1 MANKIPQKSQIFL
14 KFPLDKVKTAC
25 YNKYARMS
33 RKDGNQMENT
43 KVKEMFA
50 KIPQT
55 EKYLET
61 YKANSPKTAEAYA
74 TNLATLVD
82 GLNIGAFE
90 ELKDIELGRIYDLA
104 AERGWSKQTINQ
116 YVANLQRFLAF
127 CADEGM
133 DVKKLRYKKLKSQTE
148 PTFVFSYAE
157 EEAILNAIT
166 SKRLRCMLSLFLEIG
181 SRKSAVQ
188 NIKLTDLSG
197 NELTITDKGDKTTVK
212 KLSPELV
219 EMLADYIDTD
229 RRETMERFKAAGG
242 EDKGYLFVANF
253 VNGNPRQDFSKGLRM
268 NDTALNEQ
276 VKNAAR
282 KAGVKNWQKVVPHS
296 FRKRF
301 GIDTYYSNGMDIVQ
315 TQKAMNHASANQTA
329 YYVGKYDITDEE
341 KEQIAA
347 AKGKPNAQAEQ
358 IKELLGKIETLT
370 ATVAR
375 QAEVINN
382 LISAAN

>member
-1 MANKIPQKSQIFL
+1 
-14 KFPLDKVKTAC
+14 
-25 YNKYARMS
+25 
-33 RKDGNQMENT
+33 MENA

-74 TNLATLVD
+74 TNLATLIE
-82 GLNIGAFE
+82 GLHISTFE
-90 ELKDIELGRIYDLA
+90 ELSTIELGRIYDLA
-104 AERGWSKQTINQ
+104 ADRGWSKQTINQ
-116 YVANLQRFLAF
+116 YVANLQRFFAY

-133 DVKKLRYKKLKSQTE
+133 NVKKLRYKKLKSQTE
-148 PTFVFSYAE
+148 PTYVFTYAE

-229 RRETMERFKAAGG
+229 RKETMERFKAAGG

-253 VNGNPRQDFSKGLRM
+253 VNGNPRQDYSKGLRM

-301 GIDTYYSNGMDIVQ
+301 GIDTYYSNGMDLVQ

-329 YYVGKYDITDEE
+329 YYVGKYDISDEE

-358 IKELLGKIETLT
+358 IKQLMEQINALT
-370 ATVAR
+370 QTINR
-375 QAEVINN
+375 QSEVINA
-382 LISAAN
+382 LLAKT

>member
-1 MANKIPQKSQIFL
+1 
-14 KFPLDKVKTAC
+14 
-25 YNKYARMS
+25 
-33 RKDGNQMENT
+33 MENY
-43 KVKEMFA
+43 KVKEMLA
-50 KIPQT
+50 RIPQT
-55 EKYLET
+55 AKWLET

-74 TNLATLVD
+74 TNLATLFD
-82 GLNIGAFE
+82 GLNITSFE
-90 ELKDIELGRIYDLA
+90 ELNNIQVGQIYDLA

-116 YVANLQRFLAF
+116 YVANLQRFIDF
-127 CADEGM
+127 CVDEGM
-133 DVKKLRYKKLKSQTE
+133 SVKKLRYKKLKSQTE
-148 PTFVFSYAE
+148 PTYVFSFAE
-157 EEAILNAIT
+157 EKAILESIT
-166 SKRLRCMLSLFLEIG
+166 SKRLRCMLELFLAIG

-188 NIKLTDLSG
+188 NIKLTDICG
-197 NELTITDKGDKTTVK
+197 NELTITDKGDKTTTK

-219 EMLADYIDTD
+219 SMLTDYIDTD

-242 EDKGYLFVANF
+242 VDKGYLFVANF
-253 VNGNPRQDFSKGLRM
+253 VNGNPRQDYSKGLKM

-282 KAGVKNWQKVVPHS
+282 KAGVRNWQKVVPHS

-301 GIDTYYSNGMDIVQ
+301 GIDTYYSNGCDIVQ

-347 AKGKPNAQAEQ
+347 AKGKPDTQAEQ

>member
-1 MANKIPQKSQIFL
+1 MERAKI
-14 KFPLDKVKTAC
+14 
-25 YNKYARMS
+25 R
-33 RKDGNQMENT
+33 
-43 KVKEMFA
+43 EMFA
-50 KIPQT
+50 AIPQT
-55 EKYLET
+55 EKYLEN

-74 TNLATLVD
+74 TNLATLID
-82 GLNIGAFE
+82 GLNITTFE
-90 ELKDIELGRIYDLA
+90 ELKNIEVGRIYDLA

-116 YVANLQRFLAF
+116 YVANLQRFFAF
-127 CADEGM
+127 CAAEGM
-133 DVKKLRYKKLKSQTE
+133 EVKPLRYKKLKSQVE
-148 PTFVFSYAE
+148 PTYVFSYAD

-188 NIKLTDLSG
+188 NIKVTDING
-197 NELTITDKGDKTTVK
+197 DELTITDKGDKTTTK

-219 EMLADYIDTD
+219 AMLTDYIDTD

-253 VNGNPRQDFSKGLRM
+253 VNGNPRQDYSKGLKM

-301 GIDTYYSNGMDIVQ
+301 GIDTYYSNGCDLVQ
-315 TQKAMNHASANQTA
+315 TQKAMNHANANQTA

-347 AKGKPNAQAEQ
+347 AKGKPNAQTEQ
-358 IKELLGKIETLT
+358 IKSLMEQVRTLT
-370 ATVAR
+370 ETVAR
-375 QAEVINN
+375 QTEVINN
-382 LISAAN
+382 LLSAAK